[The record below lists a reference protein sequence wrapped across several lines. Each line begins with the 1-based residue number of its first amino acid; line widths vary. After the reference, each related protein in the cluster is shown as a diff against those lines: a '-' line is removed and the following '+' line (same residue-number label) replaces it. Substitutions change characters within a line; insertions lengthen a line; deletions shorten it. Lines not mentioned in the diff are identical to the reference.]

1 MKSWSLIGVEREKRK
16 DFIIECLQDYI
27 DEVDKM
33 DIRDSPYLEN
43 IEICDVADLYNAII
57 EELTTENKY
66 VG

>member
-43 IEICDVADLYNAII
+43 IEICNVSDLYSAII
-57 EELTTENKY
+57 EEFTTGN
-66 VG
+66 